1 MKVWISDNA
10 NQISTVLEITEEP
23 QVLCLEGQLPEGLA
37 LQDFLRL
44 ALVNYESGVRG
55 RPIPRLCRVSAEE
68 SLDYVRALQHAMPP
82 GYHVCKVESEEIE
95 RQREE
100 KAALFEEE
108 LRLLSDMSEEVDS
121 P

>member
-1 MKVWISDNA
+1 MKVWISDND
-10 NQISTVLEITEEP
+10 NQIYTVLEITEEP

-37 LQDFLRL
+37 LQDFLKL
-44 ALVNYESGVRG
+44 ALVNYEAGARG
-55 RPIPRLCRVSAEE
+55 RPVPRLCQVSAEE

-95 RQREE
+95 RQRRER
-100 KAALFEEE
+100 AALFEEE
-108 LRLLSDMSEEVDS
+108 LLLLSDSAEEVDS